1 MMVSANEKGLPE
13 IQILSARLPKDKKL
27 NREKVNNT

>member
-13 IQILSARLPKDKKL
+13 VEILSARLPKDRKL
-27 NREKVNNT
+27 NR